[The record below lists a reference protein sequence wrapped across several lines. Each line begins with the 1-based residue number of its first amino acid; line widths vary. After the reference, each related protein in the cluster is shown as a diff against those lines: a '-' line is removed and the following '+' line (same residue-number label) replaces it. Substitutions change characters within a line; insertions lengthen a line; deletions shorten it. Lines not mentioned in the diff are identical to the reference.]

1 MEIMSEFISVSK
13 NSSLGE
19 KEAALEDLED
29 NEIINENVDQEP
41 DNDKSDR
48 EIIDIVHEKVEPISD
63 PVVFQRQPFRHL
75 DQQLNENGLNLE
87 NKENFNS
94 SFGLKVAVCVVDQKQ
109 DEIICLRNENAKL
122 SSKIHL
128 LEKNARIQNLRKEKE
143 QLEFKHSCE
152 KKDRILEKFK
162 QDAQAL
168 SQEKQILA
176 KELEEF
182 KTKFYQTE
190 KFAKKMT
197 YQIDTST
204 ITIQKLETEL
214 QGLHKDK
221 RQHEEILSSLEKN
234 YEKELVGLQEKIEKL
249 DNLTKDHERKQTEK
263 SDIIGDLLDRLDLE
277 VTAKRKMADCISETS
292 PQITS
297 KISPQTSPQI
307 SPKISPQISPQISP
321 KTFSS
326 GSQKEEQYVLN
337 MMANHEEIINLKT
350 LLKET
355 ENEKLRMAKKCLK
368 LKDENNRFCKQIEN
382 LSDGRIKTDQLGQK
396 ELSNGPTTN
405 VSSRLRQYRLWSFQG
420 RDTKLE
426 RFLAKNQL

>member
-1 MEIMSEFISVSK
+1 MEIMSEFKSVSK

-109 DEIICLRNENAKL
+109 EEIVCLRNENAKL

-234 YEKELVGLQEKIEKL
+234 HEKELVGLQEKIEKL

-277 VTAKRKMADCISETS
+277 VTAKRKMADCINET
-292 PQITS
+292 
-297 KISPQTSPQI
+297 
-307 SPKISPQISPQISP
+307 SPQISPQISP
-321 KTFSS
+321 KNCSS
-326 GSQKEEQYVLN
+326 GSPKEEQYVLN

-405 VSSRLRQYRLWSFQG
+405 VSSRLQQYRLWSFQE
-420 RDTKLE
+420 RNTKLE